1 MPLPLLPGV
10 ARQRSDSCDSSD
22 SSLPSLS
29 GTSFSGASLTGTVSS
44 SLYIEDCGTSFSGAS
59 LTGTV
64 SSSLYSQMAP
74 PDSLGSYGGGSGRV
88 SFGGT
93 LPAASPR
100 TSLAARDSTRA
111 WWEVFGNEYEASWRA
126 SNATLSDQPI
136 DAQPARTEVEMEAE
150 DDSSGDRN
158 PAPPVEVRERRRTL
172 VEAFLDLF
180 SKREDEPCDGGGT
193 AATCSKRASGCDVQ
207 GRIVRVPAEAL
218 LDSDG
223 RK

>member
-44 SLYIEDCGTSFSGAS
+44 SLYNS
-59 LTGTV
+59 LT
-64 SSSLYSQMAP
+64 A
-74 PDSLGSYGGGSGRV
+74 PDSLGSYGYGGGSGRV

-180 SKREDEPCDGGGT
+180 SKREDEPCDGPGGT
-193 AATCSKRASGCDVQ
+193 AASKRASGCDVQ